1 MQVEYTAA
9 ELFYCFVVSA
19 VEFAV
24 ASWFPGDIYASRRR
38 YAAQRW
44 CSENRAMAF
53 GNRVRAQTYA

>member
-1 MQVEYTAA
+1 MNQ
-9 ELFYCFVVSA
+9 SA
-19 VEFAV
+19 LGTTSQDKFAV